1 MNRNIIFGLIIVI
14 LGAAV
19 ILGGFFLLPRTITY
33 IPQPGLRAQT
43 LIDLDP
49 NSNDITISA
58 EGITADRNGLLY
70 IGDNQGRILR
80 IDPDNP
86 RIEVVGRVSGSNDS
100 PPSLLGLAFDR
111 EGNLYVATGSQGQV
125 WKLDANRISASNPG
139 VATLYATE
147 LGFANGIAFDRF
159 GRMLVTDSFGGNI
172 WTIDTATR
180 EKRIFANNLPSRNE
194 DLPFGPNG
202 IAIGPDGN
210 IYFANTGN
218 GVIHMIETAKED
230 GRVLAVL
237 IWRSNPALIGADG
250 ISFDGAGNLWVATNV
265 KNAIYAITPDRD
277 IVEVSVNTNVGPLE
291 FPTSLVFS
299 GDTLYVSNTDIEFG
313 ANESRAPGVGPSI
326 ARLEVGVSGFRIP
339 V

>member
-1 MNRNIIFGLIIVI
+1 MNRNIIFALTIVI
-14 LGAAV
+14 LGALV
-19 ILGGFFLLPRTITY
+19 IFGGLFLIPRTITY
-33 IPQPGLRAQT
+33 NPQPGLRAQT
-43 LIDLDP
+43 LIDLDAG
-49 NSNDITISA
+49 SNDITISA
-58 EGITADRNGLLY
+58 EGITADSNGLLY
-70 IGDNQGRILR
+70 IGDNRGRILR

-86 RIEVVGRVSGSNDS
+86 RLEVVGMVSGSNDS

-111 EGNLYVATGSQGQV
+111 GGNLFVATGSEGQV
-125 WKLDANRISASNPG
+125 WKLDANRISSSNPG
-139 VATLYATE
+139 DATLYATG

-159 GRMLVTDSFGGNI
+159 GRMLVTDSFGGNV

-180 EKRIFANNLPSRNE
+180 EKKIFASNLPSRNDE
-194 DLPFGPNG
+194 LPFGPNG

-250 ISFDGAGNLWVATNV
+250 ISFDGAGNLWVATNL

-277 IVEVSVNTNVGPLE
+277 IIQVSVNDNVGPLE

-299 GDTLYVSNTDIEFG
+299 GNTLYVSNTDIGLG

-326 ARLEVGVSGFRIP
+326 AKLEVGVSGLRIP
-339 V
+339 S